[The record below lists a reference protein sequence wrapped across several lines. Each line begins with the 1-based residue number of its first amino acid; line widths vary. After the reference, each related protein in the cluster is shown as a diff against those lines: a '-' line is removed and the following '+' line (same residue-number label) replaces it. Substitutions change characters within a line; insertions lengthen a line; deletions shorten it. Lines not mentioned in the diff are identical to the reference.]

1 MLDPLHRAEHHSDLA
16 DSRAPR
22 TVRQRTPGLSLTTGA
37 KKKINKKKMNED
49 KPSPRI
55 RNMYAQRS
63 EKNPVVKLGPDI
75 HVKIG
80 MQLRLMYGEVVD
92 QGVPDRFV
100 QMLKRLDDSNCEG
113 R

>member
-1 MLDPLHRAEHHSDLA
+1 MLGKHNAA
-16 DSRAPR
+16 
-22 TVRQRTPGLSLTTGA
+22 GA
-37 KKKINKKKMNED
+37 RKTMNQD

-55 RNMYAQRS
+55 RIMYAQRP
-63 EKNPVVKLGPDI
+63 ERNPVVKLGLDI
-75 HVKIG
+75 KAKIG

-100 QMLKRLDDSNCEG
+100 QMLKRLDAPNCEG

>member
-1 MLDPLHRAEHHSDLA
+1 
-16 DSRAPR
+16 
-22 TVRQRTPGLSLTTGA
+22 
-37 KKKINKKKMNED
+37 MNED

-100 QMLKRLDDSNCEG
+100 QMLKRLDDPNCEG

>member
-1 MLDPLHRAEHHSDLA
+1 MA
-16 DSRAPR
+16 SRAPCA
-22 TVRQRTPGLSLTTGA
+22 VRSLSLCTAGA
-37 KKKINKKKMNED
+37 KKKMNQD

-55 RNMYAQRS
+55 GTMYAQRS
-63 EKNPVVKLGPDI
+63 ERRPVVNLGPDI
-75 HVKIG
+75 EAKIG

-100 QMLKRLDDSNCEG
+100 QMLKRLDDPNCEG